1 MIAKG
6 ENENLNKKFSLYEI
20 FYFTIITIIYTC
32 TIILIVPFVKV
43 YTLGINDANY
53 IRPLF
58 GTLLV
63 LSEFVW
69 AIRLPYS
76 SITLA
81 AGHFKETKKGAWIET
96 ISNIV
101 ISLLLVWKYGII
113 GVAIGTLVAMS
124 IRTIEFAYHTNKY
137 ILNRNIIKSVK
148 KILVIIIEVLLVVFL
163 SNYLPNINII
173 SYLTLIKYAIL
184 VLILTVLIVLP
195 INILVFKK
203 EFKEII
209 NILKNIFKKKE
220 KK

>member
-1 MIAKG
+1 M
-6 ENENLNKKFSLYEI
+6 LL
-20 FYFTIITIIYTC
+20 
-32 TIILIVPFVKV
+32 IILAVLFVKAFVTPLGTIMDATGSYIETPFVQGFQDG
-43 YTLGINDANY
+43 YQTMD
-53 IRPLF
+53 
-58 GTLLV
+58 LL
-63 LSEFVW
+63 
-69 AIRLPYS
+69 A
-76 SITLA
+76 
-81 AGHFKETKKGAWIET
+81 
-96 ISNIV
+96 
-101 ISLLLVWKYGII
+101 SL
-113 GVAIGTLVAMS
+113 AIGTLVAMS

>member
-1 MIAKG
+1 
-6 ENENLNKKFSLYEI
+6 
-20 FYFTIITIIYTC
+20 
-32 TIILIVPFVKV
+32 
-43 YTLGINDANY
+43 
-53 IRPLF
+53 
-58 GTLLV
+58 
-63 LSEFVW
+63 
-69 AIRLPYS
+69 
-76 SITLA
+76 
-81 AGHFKETKKGAWIET
+81 
-96 ISNIV
+96 
-101 ISLLLVWKYGII
+101 
-113 GVAIGTLVAMS
+113 MS

-184 VLILTVLIVLP
+184 VFIITVLIVLP

>member
-1 MIAKG
+1 M
-6 ENENLNKKFSLYEI
+6 
-20 FYFTIITIIYTC
+20 
-32 TIILIVPFVKV
+32 
-43 YTLGINDANY
+43 
-53 IRPLF
+53 
-58 GTLLV
+58 
-63 LSEFVW
+63 
-69 AIRLPYS
+69 LPWQK
-76 SITLA
+76 I
-81 AGHFKETKKGAWIET
+81 
-96 ISNIV
+96 
-101 ISLLLVWKYGII
+101 
-113 GVAIGTLVAMS
+113 
-124 IRTIEFAYHTNKY
+124 
-137 ILNRNIIKSVK
+137 K